1 MAVYHSQPQS
11 SSTHDG
17 TGVEQMVWHLGIEAS
32 FAARLGVEIGCLLGT
47 HESRVLFSLPARPRL
62 KEEDWF
68 DEIASHDS
76 FRTKGYSQESKMA
89 LSFHRLLRS
98 TSANSL
104 FCRTGPSFLPLLR
117 SLKVQNVFSTSADLS
132 EVQSTGHEEKRDL
145 RTVDTSIRRLHVGN
159 LLKGK
164 DYTTEDTVFKYFSQ
178 YGEIEKLEYFRHKLT
193 NFPRGFAFVT
203 FRDAKSAQKVLARA
217 DSHIIDGHNVT
228 VDIPLKMAKPAERQK
243 KELTVLVNKIS
254 ENVCKKEIEDHFS
267 QFGEVNKVFLAQKDP
282 KGENL
287 CSYYVMFRSLSAV
300 KKALEQPT
308 QKIANQDIDA
318 QVVEF
323 PRKPKEFSGKT
334 KCISITSVPDDL
346 TVENFRDYFE
356 KFGVVEC
363 VDFIVHGG
371 NASYSFDKDANVAF
385 VRFPHEDIVDGI
397 LENKFHIINGSE
409 VKVSRYHD
417 PSNLASARLR
427 ELKLS
432 VEGLPLATRP
442 MAVQEYFE
450 KTFGVVP
457 NGVFLNQ
464 HRVLVDKKLICIVRF
479 SDKREVERVLKEQRG
494 TFHGH
499 PLYFRRLVWKKEST
513 EVTAQQ

>member
-1 MAVYHSQPQS
+1 
-11 SSTHDG
+11 
-17 TGVEQMVWHLGIEAS
+17 
-32 FAARLGVEIGCLLGT
+32 
-47 HESRVLFSLPARPRL
+47 
-62 KEEDWF
+62 
-68 DEIASHDS
+68 
-76 FRTKGYSQESKMA
+76 MA
-89 LSFHRLLRS
+89 LFLLRS
-98 TSANSL
+98 TSANSV

-117 SLKVQNVFSTSADLS
+117 SLKVRNVSSTSADLS
-132 EVQSTGHEEKRDL
+132 EVQSTEHEEKRDL

-254 ENVCKKEIEDHFS
+254 KNVCRKEIEDHFS
-267 QFGEVNKVFLAQKDP
+267 QFGEVNKVFLAHKDP
-282 KGENL
+282 KDENV

-318 QVVEF
+318 QVIEF

-346 TVENFRDYFE
+346 NVENLRDYFE
-356 KFGVVEC
+356 KFGDVEC

-385 VRFPHEDIVDGI
+385 VRFPHEAIVDGI

-457 NGVFLNQ
+457 NGVFLNM
-464 HRVLVDKKLICIVRF
+464 HRVLVDRKLICIVRF
-479 SDKREVERVLKEQRG
+479 FDKTEVERVLKEQRG
-494 TFHGH
+494 TFRGH
-499 PLYFRRLVWKKEST
+499 PLYFRRLVWKKESD
-513 EVTAQQ
+513 EMTAQQ